1 MKEQLMAGPNG
12 IDVTKVF
19 IPVTGHMGVA
29 PEGTTIPTPAQ
40 GGAPDFKLAPA
51 FKMPGL
57 LAEDGGFEW
66 TLEKDGDAIV
76 FYQEGFSLPS
86 GLANATV
93 VVKLAQTDDIVRSI
107 IHGQTPDENGYLEID
122 AGGTDAVY
130 VLYTEE
136 IAKNLWIRRHIAAI
150 ATIDSVKEDKST
162 RGEVVGYE
170 VTFKIAR
177 SPRLNNRHI
186 GEWLIPPTNDAAPAA
201 ASTSGE

>member
-29 PEGTTIPTPAQ
+29 PEGTTIPTPAE
-40 GGAPDFKLAPA
+40 GGELDYVLPAA
-51 FKMPGL
+51 FKKPGL
-57 LAEDGGFEW
+57 LTEDGGFEW
-66 TLEKDGDAIV
+66 TLERDGDAIV

-86 GLANATV
+86 GLANATC

-136 IAKNLWIRRHIAAI
+136 IAKNLWIRRRIAAI
-150 ATIDSVKEDKST
+150 ATIEAVKEDKST

-170 VTFKIAR
+170 VTFKISR
-177 SPRLNNRHI
+177 SPRLNNKHL
-186 GEWLIPPTNDAAPAA
+186 GEWLIPPAGSAAAAVAPA
-201 ASTSGE
+201 GE